1 MKMEAAVYDEL
12 DDAKAEI
19 ENLKGKYRVKVELA
33 ESLKRA
39 HNDQLNK
46 NNEASFKL
54 EKLTQLVY
62 QKEDEISNARQ
73 MLGELKSN
81 LAEKES
87 IVRHLSSSHDKLRSD
102 CSEKLRKCEE
112 EKKALASA
120 LDDANARNIDHEQKI
135 RALEQEIEGFK
146 RLLDFSEKKCLESA
160 KKITASKKS
169 EAKEDEYFILDE
181 ERRKFKDQLKWKKE
195 QFVHLE
201 EAHKKLH
208 NDFKTKE
215 NEWEKEKTVLLDDIS
230 SLQMKLESQTR
241 ILQDREHRL
250 EMCNRA
256 LAHAES
262 KWKLLDLQ
270 LSASRTSFDSVC
282 AEYDEAKSDFEN
294 WNAQRDREITN
305 LRSSLGTKEILYK
318 EMEYQLKRMDQEKQ
332 ELSVSLKELQ
342 EDRIREAGLS
352 YSSSKLQNKLKSL
365 ELTHKECST
374 NLKAKESEWRAHTEK
389 LLEELNSCRLEL
401 KNRDAS
407 LKELNRE
414 LDACDSLMLEMEL
427 LNQETSLILL
437 VLKLGFS
444 EACCM
449 NLRNKEVHENMHELV
464 EQLEKKNAAL
474 NGVLK
479 DLDNEQK
486 TVVNLSKKV
495 ETLEE
500 LQYHLQKEVDRL
512 TGMLEESKTRRVQ
525 SEEEAVQL
533 RSDCVDKELYEKSCE
548 ANEIEF
554 ELQIWKSIAEQME
567 VDLKRNLETR
577 REVEAS
583 LLAQMEVEMNLKQE
597 REDLSRRL
605 EEKEREIDD
614 LQQLLIDAETARNA
628 EEDKVSARD
637 EAENGKNSAKTVNS
651 KTSSQDAE
659 ENEALPPEVEGGIGE
674 NNPEATNN
682 SRTARNAEE
691 NKASARDN
699 AENNEN
705 TPGTTERIYRL
716 IEEKDRRIYD
726 MQQLVASLEKEFES
740 STLSFSSK
748 LSRMQKERNTLPESW
763 ESIKS
768 NEVLKEMEM
777 QEKNTVIVELEND
790 LRDLRW
796 RVEKQER
803 ALLSSEKKIREIRVE
818 LEKKET
824 KVHKLEHELETKIR
838 TSDETIKDL
847 TSEKEKLESTIRL
860 MSEKMDKLTMVEVDV
875 KLMESLG
882 KIVEAFD
889 ISSGDDDEVEDYC
902 VKENHVN
909 NIMMTKRVEGI
920 HDDERSPLKAI
931 N

>member
-1 MKMEAAVYDEL
+1 MKMEDAVYDEL

-19 ENLKGKYRVKVELA
+19 ENLKEKYRVKVESA

-46 NNEASFKL
+46 NNEASSKL
-54 EKLTQLVY
+54 EKLTQVLY
-62 QKEDEISNARQ
+62 QKEDELSNARQ
-73 MLGELKSN
+73 MLGELKSS

-112 EKKALASA
+112 EKEALASA

-135 RALEQEIEGFK
+135 RALGQEIEGFK
-146 RLLDFSEKKCLESA
+146 RLLDFSEKKCLETA
-160 KKITASKKS
+160 KKITASRKS
-169 EAKEDEYFILDE
+169 EAEEDEYFVLDE
-181 ERRKFKDQLKWKKE
+181 ERRKFKDELKWKKE

-215 NEWEKEKTVLLDDIS
+215 KEWETEKTVLLDDIS
-230 SLQMKLESQTR
+230 SLQTKLESQTR
-241 ILQDREHRL
+241 ILQDHEHRL

-270 LSASRTSFDSVC
+270 LSETRSSFDSVC

-294 WNAQRDREITN
+294 WNAQKDRDITN

-318 EMEYQLKRMDQEKQ
+318 EMEYQLKKMDQEKQ

-374 NLKAKESEWRAHTEK
+374 NLKAKESEWRSETEK
-389 LLEELNSCRLEL
+389 LSEELNSCRLEL

-464 EQLEKKNAAL
+464 EQLEKKKATL
-474 NGVLK
+474 NSVLK
-479 DLDNEQK
+479 DLDDERKNA
-486 TVVNLSKKV
+486 VNLSKKV

-500 LQYHLQKEVDRL
+500 QQYHMQKEVDRL
-512 TGMLEESKTRRVQ
+512 TGMLEESKIRRVQ
-525 SEEEAVQL
+525 SEEEAVRL
-533 RSDCVDKELYEKSCE
+533 WSDCANTELYEKSCE

-567 VDLKRNLETR
+567 MDLKRNLETR

-583 LLAQMEVEMNLKQE
+583 LFAQMEVEMNLKQE

-605 EEKEREIDD
+605 EEKEREIED
-614 LQQLLIDAETARNA
+614 LQQQIIDAETARNA

-637 EAENGKNSAKTVNS
+637 EAENGKNTAKTANS
-651 KTSSQDAE
+651 KISSQDAE
-659 ENEALPPEVEGGIGE
+659 EDEALPPQVGAGIDE
-674 NNPEATNN
+674 NNPEGKNN
-682 SRTARNAEE
+682 LRKNAEE
-691 NKASARDN
+691 NKASDRDN

-705 TPGTTERIYRL
+705 TPGTTERIYQL
-716 IEEKDRRIYD
+716 VEEKDRRIYG
-726 MQQLVASLEKEFES
+726 MQRLVASLEKEFES

-748 LSRMQKERNTLPESW
+748 LSRMQKERKTLPESW

-768 NEVLKEMEM
+768 DEVLKEMEM

-790 LRDLRW
+790 LRDLR
-796 RVEKQER
+796 RIVEKQER
-803 ALLSSEKKIREIRVE
+803 ALLSSEKKIQEILVE
-818 LEKKET
+818 LEKEET
-824 KVHKLEHELETKIR
+824 KVQKLEHELETKIR

-847 TSEKEKLESTIRL
+847 TSEKEKLESAIRL

-889 ISSGDDDEVEDYC
+889 NSSGDDEVEDYC
-902 VKENHVN
+902 VNENHVN
-909 NIMMTKRVEGI
+909 NIMVMKRAEGI
-920 HDDERSPLKAI
+920 HDGERSPLRAI